1 MLADVSKRFLDDAK
15 NRQLEIG
22 GQPSFPPAHHALA
35 LDGRHL
41 LLEIAAQR
49 LEGGWKSQILQYGR
63 PQSIADP
70 ANFTQGLLKQAL
82 QFVQT
87 AASQERVPV
96 HLGPAKLNALHQ
108 PDQILHGPIMQL
120 V

>member
-1 MLADVSKRFLDDAK
+1 MLTNVSKGFLDNAE

-22 GQPSFPPAHHALA
+22 RQPPFPPAHHALA
-35 LDGRHL
+35 LDGWHL

-49 LEGGWKSQILQYGR
+49 LEGGRKSQIFKYGR

-87 AASQERVPV
+87 AASQEWVPV
-96 HLGPAKLNALHQ
+96 HLRPAKFYALHK
-108 PDQILHGPIMQL
+108 PDQILHGPI
-120 V
+120 VKFV